1 MYMQINRVIKDT
13 NVFAT
18 CCSSSVIFTWGYI
31 DNNVDVIDIGT
42 EYFQEQMLGLVC
54 WANQAEKGV
63 GVSSD
68 EKPCM
73 GNINSVRKILFFESI
88 KNADWIL
95 NVIIYWKKEK
105 RWG

>member
-1 MYMQINRVIKDT
+1 MQINRVIKDT

-54 WANQAEKGV
+54 
-63 GVSSD
+63 
-68 EKPCM
+68 
-73 GNINSVRKILFFESI
+73 
-88 KNADWIL
+88 
-95 NVIIYWKKEK
+95 
-105 RWG
+105 